1 MTTTVPVPS
10 VRSVPERPL
19 PRMVALMARQS
30 RRGLPPPRCAVR
42 VAAGIEVPGA
52 DGVILRTDHYVP
64 QLAGPL
70 PALLVRS
77 PYGRGFPWNFL
88 YGALFAEQGFHV
100 ILQGC
105 RGTGGST
112 GRLEPFR
119 HEQADGLATVA
130 WLRQQDWFTGSLAT
144 IGASY
149 LGYVQLA
156 LAADPPPELRAMI
169 VQNCVTGPYPVM
181 YPGGAFALE
190 NILIATTCMANFD
203 RGLGAIIRAML
214 RMQRRLGRVTRAL
227 PLVDAY
233 VPALGGRL
241 GYFEEWLANPDPGSE
256 YWRTL
261 DVTADSPVPAVPV
274 SLLTGWYDICLD
286 GTLADYARLRAA
298 GTPAR
303 LTVGPWTHTSGFN
316 DDMPI
321 VAGEALRWLHAHLAE
336 NPGTLTEPPVRLYVG
351 GSGEWRDLADWP
363 PPGMM
368 PQPWYAAPG
377 GALSADPPA
386 TAGTAGF
393 RYDPADPTP
402 SAGGQLL
409 STKAGPADDRRLES
423 RADVLVFTS
432 APLGADLEVIGPVSA
447 RFRVHASH
455 PHLDLFARLCDVDE
469 RGRSTSVCDGLQRH
483 QPGDGGA
490 SDQGPGGAAPGDQG
504 PDDAAPGG
512 DGPSGDG
519 PGGDGPGELVITVG
533 MSATAYRFR
542 AGHRIRLTVSG
553 GAHPRFARNTGSG
566 EPPATATRLVPADI
580 QIRLGG
586 TDPAMLSLPVV
597 PPAG

>member
-10 VRSVPERPL
+10 VRPVPERQL
-19 PRMVALMARQS
+19 PRMVRLIARQS
-30 RRGLPPPRCAVR
+30 RRGLPPPRCAVK
-42 VAAGIEVPGA
+42 VTAGIEVPGA
-52 DGVILRTDHYVP
+52 DGVILRTDHYIP
-64 QLAGPL
+64 QLAGPQ

-100 ILQGC
+100 ILQSC
-105 RGTGGST
+105 RGTSGSS
-112 GRLEPFR
+112 GRFEPFC

-156 LAADPPPELRAMI
+156 VAADPPPELRAMI

-190 NILIATTCMANFD
+190 NILIATTAMVNFE
-203 RGLGAIIRAML
+203 RGLRPTVRAML
-214 RMQRRLGRVTRAL
+214 RLQRRLGRAVRSL
-227 PLVDAY
+227 PLIDAY
-233 VPALGGRL
+233 PPALGGRV

-256 YWRTL
+256 YWRSL
-261 DVTADSPVPAVPV
+261 DVTPGGPVPAVPV

-286 GTLADYARLRAA
+286 GSLADYARLRAA

-303 LTVGPWTHTSGFN
+303 LTIGPWSHSSAFN
-316 DDMPI
+316 DDMPA

-336 NPGTLTEPPVRLYVG
+336 NPGTPTEPPIRLHVG
-351 GSGEWRDLADWP
+351 GAGEWRDLADWP

-368 PQPWYAAPG
+368 PQPWYAGPG
-377 GALSADPPA
+377 GGLSTDPP
-386 TAGTAGF
+386 GSEDSAGF

-409 STKAGPADDRRLES
+409 STKAGSVDDRRLEA

-432 APLGADLEVIGPVSA
+432 APLTADLEVIGPVSA
-447 RFRVHASH
+447 RFQVHASH

-469 RGRSTSVCDGLQRH
+469 QGRSRSVCDGLQRH
-483 QPGDGGA
+483 QPGDE
-490 SDQGPGGAAPGDQG
+490 GPGGE
-504 PDDAAPGG
+504 
-512 DGPSGDG
+512 G
-519 PGGDGPGELVITVG
+519 PGGEGPGEFVITVG

-566 EPPATATRLVPADI
+566 EPPATATRLVPVDVR
-580 QIRLGG
+580 IRLGG
-586 TDPAMLSLPVV
+586 ADPAVLSLPVM

>member
-10 VRSVPERPL
+10 VRPVPERAL
-19 PRMVALMARQS
+19 PRMVRLMARQS
-30 RRGLPPPRCAVR
+30 RRGLPPPRCAVK

-52 DGVILRTDHYVP
+52 DGVILRTDHYIP

-100 ILQGC
+100 IVQSC

-112 GRLEPFR
+112 GRFEPFR

-190 NILIATTCMANFD
+190 NILIATAAMVNFE
-203 RGLGAIIRAML
+203 RGLGAVIRAML
-214 RMQRRLGRVTRAL
+214 RLQRRLGRAARSL
-227 PLVDAY
+227 PLIDAY
-233 VPALGGRL
+233 PPALGGRL

-256 YWRTL
+256 YWGTL

-298 GTPAR
+298 GTP
-303 LTVGPWTHTSGFN
+303 
-316 DDMPI
+316 
-321 VAGEALRWLHAHLAE
+321 
-336 NPGTLTEPPVRLYVG
+336 
-351 GSGEWRDLADWP
+351 
-363 PPGMM
+363 
-368 PQPWYAAPG
+368 
-377 GALSADPPA
+377 
-386 TAGTAGF
+386 
-393 RYDPADPTP
+393 
-402 SAGGQLL
+402 
-409 STKAGPADDRRLES
+409 GPADRRAVDAHV
-423 RADVLVFTS
+423 RVQRRHAHRGGRG
-432 APLGADLEVIGPVSA
+432 APLAA
-447 RFRVHASH
+447 RAPGREPRPPNGTARPAARRRVRRMA
-455 PHLDLFARLCDVDE
+455 
-469 RGRSTSVCDGLQRH
+469 
-483 QPGDGGA
+483 
-490 SDQGPGGAAPGDQG
+490 GPGRLAAAR
-504 PDDAAPGG
+504 DDAPA
-512 DGPSGDG
+512 
-519 PGGDGPGELVITVG
+519 LVRR
-533 MSATAYRFR
+533 SRR
-542 AGHRIRLTVSG
+542 R
-553 GAHPRFARNTGSG
+553 P
-566 EPPATATRLVPADI
+566 
-580 QIRLGG
+580 
-586 TDPAMLSLPVV
+586 
-597 PPAG
+597 

>member
-10 VRSVPERPL
+10 VRSVPERRL
-19 PRMVALMARQS
+19 PRMTRLMTRQS
-30 RRGLPPPRCAVR
+30 RRGLPSPRCAVR

-64 QLAGPL
+64 QLACPL

-100 ILQGC
+100 ILQSC

-112 GRLEPFR
+112 GRFEPFR
-119 HEQADGLATVA
+119 HEQADAQATVA
-130 WLRQQDWFTGSLAT
+130 WLRRQDWFTGSLAS

-190 NILIATTCMANFD
+190 NILIATAAMVNFE
-203 RGLGAIIRAML
+203 RGLGPTVRAML
-214 RMQRRLGRVTRAL
+214 RLQRRLGRVTRSL
-227 PLVDAY
+227 PLIDAY
-233 VPALGGRL
+233 PPALGGRV
-241 GYFEEWLANPDPGSE
+241 GHFEEWLANPDPGSE

-261 DVTADSPVPAVPV
+261 DVRGDSPVPGVPV

-336 NPGTLTEPPVRLYVG
+336 NPGGLTEPPVRLHVG
-351 GSGEWRDLADWP
+351 GSGEWRDLSDWP
-363 PPGMM
+363 PPGMA

-377 GALSADPPA
+377 GTLNTDPPA

-393 RYDPADPTP
+393 RYDPAEPTP

-409 STKAGPADDRRLES
+409 STKAGPADDRRLEG
-423 RADVLVFTS
+423 RPDVLVFTS
-432 APLGADLEVIGPVSA
+432 PPLPADLEVIGPVSA
-447 RFRVHASH
+447 RFRVAASH
-455 PHLDLFARLCDVDE
+455 PHFDIFARLCDVDE
-469 RGRSTSVCDGLQRH
+469 RSRSRSVCDGLQRH
-483 QPGDGGA
+483 QPGDDGA
-490 SDQGPGGAAPGDQG
+490 SDQWPGGAGPGGA
-504 PDDAAPGG
+504 
-512 DGPSGDG
+512 G
-519 PGGDGPGELVITVG
+519 PGGAGPGGAGPGGAGPGGAGPGEFVITVG

-566 EPPATATRLVPADI
+566 EPPATATRLVPVDI
-580 QIRLGG
+580 RIRLGG
-586 TDPAMLSLPVV
+586 AEAAALSLPVM